1 MPTLLQERGYR
12 VVMYYNDHIPPHV
25 HVKKAGNEA
34 LIQLDPITVM
44 DNYGYNRG
52 EINTILEIIEDHQDM
67 LIDAWNSY
75 YGDEFDE

>member
-12 VVMYYNDHIPPHV
+12 VVMYYNDHTPAHV

-34 LIQLDPITVM
+34 LVQLDPIVIM

-52 EINTILEIIEDHQDM
+52 ELNTIIEIIADNQQM

-75 YGDEFDE
+75 YGEGEDE